1 MADRFLLQS
10 GSGIIELQSS
20 TDDLILQS
28 NGGASA
34 ALDDGG
40 DSFWGGFQSAIV
52 TGAVI
57 AAMALSVGNAR
68 AAASPH
74 QDEYPYAT
82 GNGIRY
88 SQPYTQR
95 AQVKPVFV
103 SWAQGDEFPQQAA
116 PTVGLDDSGF
126 FPSVKPPEPVIWLP
140 QSEDFTPTKLVEEEA
155 SLPFSVNGEIGF
167 KVEWPNDT
175 LARIQVEESYWES
188 PFTIPQIPGVP
199 RWEHQDEIPQQA
211 APAQGSGGLTYR
223 SVKVFSWHQEDPLPE
238 QTVIFPAEEA
248 EAFLQPP
255 IKEPPQE
262 VSFHTD
268 EIPTRVEEE
277 GWEFSAP
284 AQLPAVS
291 WVWNQQ
297 DEAVTAPPAF
307 SPLDEDWVVPYSL
320 PSDASGIIWVTDD
333 DISPEF
339 AIEEPGWKAEWLI
352 PKPFTEVYQTQDDR
366 LIPVDVS
373 QGGGGSVYDE
383 ISIFRFYQEDDL
395 PIPFVPLQIEED
407 KWLPHESTSRQP
419 SAEGFIWV
427 EDDEHLPLPIENERW
442 PLVQPAYLG
451 KPFVDVFSRQ
461 DEVFSAVRD
470 EEPWLLPSYPA
481 GPFTG
486 TFVQNDE
493 TVPQPPILIEVEET
507 YWLQPDPPRGVVTSW
522 QFSLEI
528 NEDFPELSTPPVVD
542 TPRVHGFE
550 IGPEHGRKGDRTRR
564 GLVTIVEDEAKPERK
579 TITKRDIDHRRFE
592 QARERALEIIADA
605 AQQHAK
611 ATKPES
617 QRFASVRMSLKPL
630 AKPLGG
636 WNWISVYQRLYQAAL
651 LDAIKNELAIQDG
664 IDEEG
669 AIIAMLMEML

>member
-74 QDEYPYAT
+74 QDEVPYAT

-103 SWAQGDEFPQQAA
+103 SWAQGEELPQQAA
-116 PTVGLDDSGF
+116 PTAGL
-126 FPSVKPPEPVIWLP
+126 
-140 QSEDFTPTKLVEEEA
+140 EE
-155 SLPFSVNGEIGF
+155 SLFVPFSVKSEISLPAL
-167 KVEWPNDT
+167 WPDET
-175 LARIQVEESYWES
+175 ISRIQVEESYWES

-507 YWLQPDPPRGVVTSW
+507 YWLQPDPPRDVVTSW
-522 QFSLEI
+522 QFQTDV
-528 NEDFPELSTPPVVD
+528 NEDFPELRPGPPLVVTPDVTGGWPMYYGRIRK
-542 TPRVHGFE
+542 PRIEQVTKTVTE
-550 IGPEHGRKGDRTRR
+550 IQ
-564 GLVTIVEDEAKPERK
+564 EDIQQAKNRLEAKKELRRQE
-579 TITKRDIDHRRFE
+579 KRAKYVTEEIRQILDE
-592 QARERALEIIADA
+592 QDRLKLSIEALRLQLKQAGMEEEEILLI
-605 AQQHAK
+605 
-611 ATKPES
+611 
-617 QRFASVRMSLKPL
+617 L
-630 AKPLGG
+630 A
-636 WNWISVYQRLYQAAL
+636 
-651 LDAIKNELAIQDG
+651 LAG
-664 IDEEG
+664 
-669 AIIAMLMEML
+669 